1 MKIAYAICSLGLGHA
16 SRSVPLIEKLINEGH
31 DVYIIAHGRP
41 IHFIKKYFNDI
52 KIIDIPDF
60 PIEYT
65 KSGAALFPYI
75 IFKSPRIIES
85 LLKEH
90 STFVKLFQ
98 KENFKAVISDNRYG
112 IFAPVNSRA
121 KSFLITHQLR
131 IMNPYRIKFL
141 EDLSMFYNSFLQKYF
156 NKILVPDF
164 EENSLSGDLSHNLK
178 YIDMKKVEYIGPISQ
193 YRKIDAEK
201 NIDTLFVI
209 SGPEPQRTI
218 FENIVLNS
226 LKNFDGKYFVLL
238 GRPDKEIEDKNIKS
252 FVGKDEMEI
261 LLNSSKIIVSRSG
274 YSTIM
279 DLYFTGGKAVF
290 VPTPSQPEQ
299 EYLAKYME
307 EMNLALQINQDD
319 FSISKIFLNNN
330 NILGFKGGYT
340 LDKTLER
347 FMESIQDV

>member
-16 SRSVPLIEKLINEGH
+16 TRSVPLIEKLINEGH
-31 DVYIIAHGRP
+31 DVHVIAHGRSS
-41 IHFIKKYFNDI
+41 HVIKKYFNDI
-52 KIIDIPDF
+52 KIIDIPDY

-75 IFKSPRIIES
+75 LFKSPRIIEA

-90 STFVKLFQ
+90 SKFVKLFN
-98 KENFKAVISDNRYG
+98 KENFNAVISDNRYG
-112 IFAPVNSRA
+112 IFAPVNSNA

-141 EDLSMFYNSFLQKYF
+141 EDLSMLYNSYLLKYF

-178 YIDMKKVEYIGPISQ
+178 YVDKKKIEYIGPISQ
-193 YRKIDAEK
+193 YRRIDVGK
-201 NIDTLFVI
+201 NIDTLFII

-218 FENIVLNS
+218 FQNIVLNS

-238 GRPDKEIEDKNIKS
+238 GRPDREIEGKNIKS
-252 FVGKDEMEI
+252 FVAKDEMEL
-261 LLNSSKIIVSRSG
+261 LLNSSTVIVSRSG

-279 DLYFTGGKAVF
+279 DLYFTGGKAIF
-290 VPTPSQPEQ
+290 IPTPSQPEQ

-307 EMNLALQINQDD
+307 EMNLALQINQDY

>member
-16 SRSVPLIEKLINEGH
+16 TRSIPLIEKLINEGH
-31 DVYIIAHGRP
+31 EVFIIAHGRAMDV
-41 IHFIKKYFNDI
+41 IKKYFNDI
-52 KIIDIPDF
+52 KIIDIPDY

-65 KSGAALFPYI
+65 KSGAALFPYL
-75 IFKSPRIIES
+75 IFKSPRIIEA

-90 STFVKLFQ
+90 SKFVKLFNR
-98 KENFKAVISDNRYG
+98 ENFNVVISDNRYG
-112 IFAPVNSRA
+112 IFTPVGSGA

-141 EDLSMFYNSFLQKYF
+141 EDLSMVYNSYLLKYF
-156 NKILVPDF
+156 KKILVPDF

-178 YIDMKKVEYIGPISQ
+178 YLDTKKIEYIGPISQ
-193 YRKIDAEK
+193 YKKIDAEK
-201 NIDTLFVI
+201 NIDVLFVI

-218 FENIVLNS
+218 FQNIVLNS

-238 GRPDKEIEDKNIKS
+238 GRPDKEIEEKNIKS
-252 FVGKDEMEI
+252 FVGKDEMEK
-261 LLNSSKIIVSRSG
+261 LLNSSKVIVSRSG

-279 DLYFTGGKAVF
+279 DLYFIGGKPVF

-299 EYLAKYME
+299 EYLAQYLE
-307 EMNLALQINQDD
+307 ERKLALYFEQND

-340 LDKTLER
+340 LDKTLEK
-347 FMESIQDV
+347 FISAIQDV

>member
-31 DVYIIAHGRP
+31 DVYVIAHGRP

-65 KSGAALFPYI
+65 KSPAALFPYI

-90 STFVKLFQ
+90 SKFVKLFN
-98 KENFKAVISDNRYG
+98 KENFNAVISDNRYG
-112 IFAPVNSRA
+112 IFAPVNSNA

-141 EDLSMFYNSFLQKYF
+141 EDLSMFYNSYLQKYF

-178 YIDMKKVEYIGPISQ
+178 YIDVKKVKYIGPVSQ
-193 YRKIDAEK
+193 YRKIDTEK
-201 NIDTLFVI
+201 NIDILFII

-218 FENIVLNS
+218 FQNIILNS

-238 GRPDKEIEDKNIKS
+238 GRPDKEIEGKNIRS
-252 FVGKDEMEI
+252 FVEKDEMEI

-330 NILGFKGGYT
+330 NIVGFKGGYT